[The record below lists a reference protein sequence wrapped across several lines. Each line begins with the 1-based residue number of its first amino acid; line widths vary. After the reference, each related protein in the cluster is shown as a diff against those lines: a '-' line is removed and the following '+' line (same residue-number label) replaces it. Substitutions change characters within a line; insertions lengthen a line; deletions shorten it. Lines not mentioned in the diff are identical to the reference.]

1 MIYKKITLRLFLLL
15 MQCNFVAARAVL
27 LDLHLFGMLALIS
40 CTNVV
45 FFTTHRALKSNIVS
59 RHVLI
64 PPDFYRKQYNINL
77 FKIQENKEN
86 SRNAVFTAMIRDA

>member
-1 MIYKKITLRLFLLL
+1 MYSHLIALGAKF
-15 MQCNFVAARAVL
+15 